1 MFGQPTR
8 SRNRNGTGEGEV
20 RQPLLPSRGSREDLT
35 EERTI
40 FSVEDSDDDEL
51 EQNEAFNS
59 PQRDRPEHS
68 VRFQEDVQ
76 VIGPP
81 LRSTMQSREAGES
94 ALDYTACVR
103 FERNAFFSQNMIWIQ
118 TSLTIRLSM
127 SLTNSKYKH
136 LRDTWI
142 KPCLF
147 SLVCLNLPLRAE
159 AWMVLCPCIKPMVT
173 MSQEMVRLIW
183 RNWQRSEQQEGV

>member
-8 SRNRNGTGEGEV
+8 SRDRNGTGEGEV
-20 RQPLLPSRGSREDLT
+20 RQPLLRGSREDLT
-35 EERTI
+35 EEQTI

-81 LRSTMQSREAGES
+81 LRSTMQSREAGEF
-94 ALDYTACVR
+94 ALDY
-103 FERNAFFSQNMIWIQ
+103 
-118 TSLTIRLSM
+118 SLCEI
-127 SLTNSKYKH
+127 
-136 LRDTWI
+136 
-142 KPCLF
+142 
-147 SLVCLNLPLRAE
+147 
-159 AWMVLCPCIKPMVT
+159 
-173 MSQEMVRLIW
+173 
-183 RNWQRSEQQEGV
+183 